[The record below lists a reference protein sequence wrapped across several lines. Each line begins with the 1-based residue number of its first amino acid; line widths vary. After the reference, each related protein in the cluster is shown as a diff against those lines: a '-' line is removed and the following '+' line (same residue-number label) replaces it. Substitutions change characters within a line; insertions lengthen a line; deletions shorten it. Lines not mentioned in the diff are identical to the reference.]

1 MHLMATS
8 RFVRVCADEIGLVLS
23 SKIQILLYHF
33 TYLVSC
39 GRILSD
45 DGAELIVVEVLVC
58 NECLFANSASSS
70 PTQCR
75 NYGNS
80 LSQFF

>member
-45 DGAELIVVEVLVC
+45 DGADSGRSV
-58 NECLFANSASSS
+58 
-70 PTQCR
+70 
-75 NYGNS
+75 GM
-80 LSQFF
+80 